1 MTHRIYLCSKSPR
14 RAELL
19 ELTGLKFEVF
29 SLDDVDEEALLRGHE
44 GDVIGRAEYL
54 AREKA
59 KAALRLGKPGI
70 FITADTLVIADDGAV
85 LGKPAD
91 TNEAELFLD
100 RLAGNWHTVAT
111 GVALSEV
118 EASVVEASEVEA
130 SEVEA
135 SESDGIKTR
144 TSSLVETTRVKF
156 ASMTAAEIRRYIATG
171 EPFDKAGGY
180 GIQGRASVY
189 IERIEGCYFNV
200 VGFPVHAFWE
210 MWKAFTKS
218 DRD

>member
-1 MTHRIYLCSKSPR
+1 MSRKIHLCSKSPR

-19 ELTGLKFEVF
+19 ELTGLEFEIF
-29 SLDDVDEEALLRGHE
+29 PLDGVDEDALLRAYN

-59 KAALRLGKPGI
+59 KVALRSGKSGI
-70 FITADTLVIADDGAV
+70 FVTADTLVIADDGAV
-85 LGKPAD
+85 LGKPVDA
-91 TNEAELFLD
+91 NEAELFLD

-111 GVALSEV
+111 GVALSE
-118 EASVVEASEVEA
+118 SEGA
-130 SEVEA
+130 KSR
-135 SESDGIKTR
+135 I
-144 TSSLVETTRVKF
+144 SSLVETTRVKF
-156 ASMTAAEIRRYIATG
+156 ARMTGTEISRYIATG

-200 VGFPVHAFWE
+200 VGFPLHAFWE
-210 MWKAFTKS
+210 MWKAFEKS
-218 DRD
+218 GQD

>member
-19 ELTGLKFEVF
+19 ELTGLEFEVF
-29 SLDDVDEEALLRGHE
+29 PLEGVDEDALLRGRE
-44 GDVIGRAEYL
+44 GDVVGRAEYL

-59 KAALRLGKPGI
+59 KAALRLSKPGM

-91 TNEAELFLD
+91 ANEAELFLD

-111 GVALSEV
+111 GVALSE
-118 EASVVEASEVEA
+118 
-130 SEVEA
+130 
-135 SESDGIKTR
+135 SDGVKTR

-210 MWKAFTKS
+210 MWKAFNKS

>member
-19 ELTGLKFEVF
+19 ELTGLEFEVLP
-29 SLDDVDEEALLRGHE
+29 LDGVDEDALVRGHE

-70 FITADTLVIADDGAV
+70 FITADTLVIADDGVV

-91 TNEAELFLD
+91 ANEAELFLD

-118 EASVVEASEVEA
+118 EAS
-130 SEVEA
+130 
-135 SESDGIKTR
+135 ESDGVKTR

-171 EPFDKAGGY
+171 EPYDKAGGY

-210 MWKAFTKS
+210 MWKGFNKPGV
-218 DRD
+218 